1 LIVYLSDIG
10 IVLQIIG
17 IIVALSVT
25 RYLFHI
31 ALIIQVIYQQRK
43 NIFPKIDFGHPK
55 DLSELFL
62 MRRVYSKT
70 CVLIFRNYLR
80 NIVSNIGTDK
90 ILKSGISNIMIL
102 IGIILVIAG
111 LILTTTFFKNIQFT
125 I

>member
-1 LIVYLSDIG
+1 MIVYLSDIG
-10 IVLQIIG
+10 IALQIIG
-17 IIVALSVT
+17 IVVALSVT

-43 NIFPKIDFGHPK
+43 KIFPKIDFGHPK

-62 MRRVYSKT
+62 MQRIYSKT
-70 CVLIFRNYLR
+70 WILIFKNYLR
-80 NIVSNIGTDK
+80 NIVNNMGTDK

-102 IGIILVIAG
+102 MGIILVILG
-111 LILTTTFFKNIQFT
+111 LILTTTFFKDVQFV